1 MSSRKADNVPKL
13 YEAFRGSFDIGA
25 AVNPR
30 TIIRAG
36 DLIAKHYN
44 SLTAENEMK
53 FASLHPAEETYT
65 FEEADK
71 IAAFAREH
79 GKKMRGHTLVWHNQ
93 TTDWLFQEADGGPV
107 NRDKL
112 FDRLKSHIDTVVK
125 RYKEDIYAWDVVNEV
140 IADEGP
146 DLLRPSKW
154 LDIAGPGF
162 IAKAFEYAHEAD
174 PKAQLFYN
182 DYNESNPL
190 KRDKIYSLVKS
201 LLEQDVPVHGIG
213 LQAHWNLYSPG
224 LDEIRAA
231 IEKYASLGLRLQLT
245 ELDVSMF
252 RHDDLRKDLVRP
264 AGEMLE
270 QQEKRYEEL
279 FNLLAEYRN
288 HIDAVTFWGA
298 ADDYTWLSDFPVRG
312 RKNWPLLFDE
322 SHEPKGS
329 FWRVI
334 KQSSQTSQ
342 S

>member
-1 MSSRKADNVPKL
+1 MSSSKADNVPKL

-30 TIIRAG
+30 TIIQAG
-36 DLIAKHYN
+36 DMIAKHYN

-65 FEEADK
+65 FDEADK

-93 TTDWLFQEADGGPV
+93 TTDWLFQEADGSPV
-107 NRDKL
+107 SRDKL
-112 FDRLKSHIDTVVK
+112 FERLKSHIDTVVK

-154 LDIAGPGF
+154 LDIAGPRF
-162 IAKAFEYAHEAD
+162 IAKSFEYAHEAD

-190 KRDKIYSLVKS
+190 KRDKIFNLVKS
-201 LLEQDVPVHGIG
+201 LLEQGVPVHGIG

-224 LDEIRAA
+224 LDDIRAA

-245 ELDVSMF
+245 ELDVSVF
-252 RHDDLRKDLVRP
+252 RHDDLRTDLVRP
-264 AGEMLE
+264 TGEMLE

-312 RKNWPLLFDE
+312 RKNWPLLFDG

-334 KQSSQTSQ
+334 KQTSQ